1 MSACGWN
8 FLGRTR
14 PGPITISH
22 IYCSKTPQKI
32 GQVFNTIAPRSVFCT
47 CWFKEV
53 EAKPVFKCFSLS
65 VALVVCPARPVEKC
79 DVYFVSIER
88 YFQVQLIR
96 CREIDSLECL
106 LLNSLIVNNL
116 KNALFYEEIPKRRF
130 TWLRME
136 SQARESEWNCVW
148 VFGTQNSLMPCRQG
162 ALVSSCAI

>member
-53 EAKPVFKCFSLS
+53 EAKPVFKCFSLCGPCGLPRS
-65 VALVVCPARPVEKC
+65 T
-79 DVYFVSIER
+79 
-88 YFQVQLIR
+88 
-96 CREIDSLECL
+96 CRKMRRIFRFNWTLFSGPI
-106 LLNSLIVNNL
+106 NSLPRNRFAGMPFTQQFNCKQSQECSFLWGNPEAKVHMASNGISSARERMELCVGVWNTKL
-116 KNALFYEEIPKRRF
+116 INALS
-130 TWLRME
+130 T
-136 SQARESEWNCVW
+136 
-148 VFGTQNSLMPCRQG
+148 GG
-162 ALVSSCAI
+162 SC